1 MGCLFKERKLR
12 FLKSLFSFFGKIFSF
27 INNHFKALLFLLILY
42 LVFGD
47 GISQQELEKP
57 NLVSIDIHGAIMD
70 ARGVLEKIN
79 SAKDDNSIQ
88 GVLLHVNS
96 PGGALAPSVEISYTI
111 KELRKAKPVVAYAAG
126 TMASGSYYSSI
137 WANKI
142 FANPGAFIGSIGVIL
157 NSFNIKPLADKIGI
171 EEQTIQ
177 AGKYKAAG
185 TFMRPWSEDEKQSLE
200 VLISSA
206 YELFVKDVS
215 EARGLDSNTSH
226 TFADAKVFLAKNAQK
241 VGLIDEVGTLE
252 DAKEFLRV
260 ESGVKKAIWKKRDKL
275 DMFLEK
281 LSTEGTKTL
290 LKLTSGLNAY

>member
-1 MGCLFKERKLR
+1 MFLFKEKKLQ
-12 FLKSLFSFFGKIFSF
+12 FLKSLFSFLGKIFSF
-27 INNHFKALLFLLILY
+27 INNHFKALIFLLILY

-47 GISQQELEKP
+47 GISQQEFEKP

-70 ARGVLEKIN
+70 AREVLGEIN
-79 SAKDDNSIQ
+79 SAKENKSIQ

-96 PGGALAPSVEISYTI
+96 PGGALAPSVEISYAI
-111 KELRKAKPVVAYAAG
+111 KELRKTKPVIAYAAG

-137 WANKI
+137 WADKI
-142 FANPGAFIGSIGVIL
+142 YANPGAFIGSIGVIF

-171 EEQTIQ
+171 EEQTIK

-185 TFMRPWSEDEKQSLE
+185 TFMRPWNEDEKQSLE
-200 VLISSA
+200 ELINNA
-206 YELFVKDVS
+206 YDLFVKDVAQ
-215 EARGLDSNTSH
+215 ARKLDSNNSH

-260 ESGVKKAIWKKRDKL
+260 KSGVEKPIWKEKDKFDL
-275 DMFLEK
+275 FLEK
-281 LSTEGTKTL
+281 ISNESTKTL
-290 LKLTSGLNAY
+290 LKLTSGLNAF